1 MVTVP
6 PSVVKRTSPL
16 VPTATVTGIVTTSP
30 AVQRTF
36 ADVGLVAPVAYTYIE
51 LVVVPDKAVTDN
63 CTDVALLGTDPT
75 PATATSVVESAAS
88 ERPRTVTG
96 ATDEYTDG
104 VGVVVPLA
112 KPIPATVAYAKPTPI
127 PTTAARRHP

>member
-36 ADVGLVAPVAYTYIE
+36 ADVGWVAPVGYTYIE
-51 LVVVPDKAVTDN
+51 LVVVPDKAVTDS
-63 CTDVALLGTDPT
+63 CTELALLGTEPT
-75 PATATSVVESAAS
+75 P
-88 ERPRTVTG
+88 RTGDV
-96 ATDEYTDG
+96 G
-104 VGVVVPLA
+104 VGMRGQRPA
-112 KPIPATVAYAKPTPI
+112 KHSH
-127 PTTAARRHP
+127 RRDRRVHRRCRR